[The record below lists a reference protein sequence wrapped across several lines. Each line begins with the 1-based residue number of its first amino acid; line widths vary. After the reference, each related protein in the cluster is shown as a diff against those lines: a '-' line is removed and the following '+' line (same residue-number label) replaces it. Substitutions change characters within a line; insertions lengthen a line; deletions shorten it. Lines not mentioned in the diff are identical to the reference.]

1 MLKLRTL
8 APALLLSAGLAT
20 AANAQS
26 PLPITLELRGSA
38 AIPTGDFN
46 DGINTGW
53 GIGGNVRYSF
63 TPVVDVYGGFDHF
76 SFSTDDDGDPGVDV
90 GVDDNAFRAGLRA
103 NVPLVGMTGISPW
116 VEGGLVFART
126 SISAS
131 DGSSSI
137 SINSDWGVGFEAGA
151 GLSFAVAPRISINPG
166 VRYRTHK
173 ADFSGNDDSTDN
185 PGKADVNYVALELGV
200 SLRP

>member
-1 MLKLRTL
+1 MLKIRTL

-20 AANAQS
+20 GAHAQS
-26 PLPITLELRGSA
+26 PLPITLEVRGGA

-53 GIGGNVRYSF
+53 GIGANVRYAL
-63 TPVVDVYGGFDHF
+63 TPVVGVYGGFDHF
-76 SFSTDDDGDPGVDV
+76 TFNADDDGDPSVDV
-90 GVDDNAFRAGLRA
+90 GVDDNAIRAGLRA

-126 SISAS
+126 SINAS

-151 GLSFAVAPRISINPG
+151 GLTFAVAPRISINPG

-173 ADFSGNDDSTDN
+173 ADFSGDDSTDN
-185 PGKADVNYVALELGV
+185 PGNADVNYLAVELGV